1 VSNTALETNV
11 RDQLSGDA
19 RVDASR
25 IKIDADGGVVV
36 LSGVVDSLHE
46 KLRAAEDV
54 MRLTGVREL
63 RNDLV
68 VNTSHMRVPDRD
80 LRATAQAG
88 LDANDLVPKDTLTV
102 RVEDGWV
109 TLSGNVRHH
118 YQRQEAERVIRH
130 LSGVQGFTSNVT
142 VANDPTV
149 DVSKAITAAFER
161 NAVLDAEQVTV
172 TDVGGVVTLSG
183 TVKNLAEK
191 EEAERA
197 ASAAPGVV
205 SVTNNLVVAAASS

>member
-1 VSNTALETNV
+1 MSDTALETNV

-102 RVEDGWV
+102 RVKDGWV
-109 TLSGNVRHH
+109 TLSGNVRHY

-149 DVSKAITAAFER
+149 DVSKAITAACER

-183 TVKNLAEK
+183 TVENLAEK

-205 SVTNNLVVAAASS
+205 SVTNNLVVAASS

>member
-1 VSNTALETNV
+1 MSDTALETNV

-46 KLRAAEDV
+46 KLRVAEDV

-102 RVEDGWV
+102 RVKDGWV
-109 TLSGNVRHH
+109 TLSGNVPHY
-118 YQRQEAERVIRH
+118 YQRQEAERVIGI
-130 LSGVQGFTSNVT
+130 S
-142 VANDPTV
+142 
-149 DVSKAITAAFER
+149 
-161 NAVLDAEQVTV
+161 
-172 TDVGGVVTLSG
+172 
-183 TVKNLAEK
+183 
-191 EEAERA
+191 RA
-197 ASAAPGVV
+197 SRASRA
-205 SVTNNLVVAAASS
+205 T

>member
-1 VSNTALETNV
+1 VSDTALETNV

>member
-1 VSNTALETNV
+1 MSDTALETNV

-102 RVEDGWV
+102 RVKDGWV
-109 TLSGNVRHH
+109 TLSGNVRHY

-161 NAVLDAEQVTV
+161 NAVLDAQKVTV
-172 TDVGGVVTLSG
+172 TEVGGVVTLSG
-183 TVKNLAEK
+183 TVNNLAEK

>member
-1 VSNTALETNV
+1 MSNTALETNV
-11 RDQLSGDA
+11 RDQLSGDT

-68 VNTSHMRVPDRD
+68 VNTSHVRVSDRD

-88 LDANDLVPKDTLTV
+88 LDANDLVPKDVLTV
-102 RVEDGWV
+102 RVKDGWV
-109 TLSGNVRHH
+109 TLSGNVRHY

-142 VANDPTV
+142 VAKDPTV

-161 NAVLDAEQVTV
+161 NAVVDAEKVTV

>member
-1 VSNTALETNV
+1 MSDTALETNV

-46 KLRAAEDV
+46 KLRAAQDV

-102 RVEDGWV
+102 RVKDGWV
-109 TLSGNVRHH
+109 TLSGNVRHY

-183 TVKNLAEK
+183 TVENLAEK

>member
-68 VNTSHMRVPDRD
+68 VNTSHVRVSDRD

-102 RVEDGWV
+102 RVKDGWV
-109 TLSGNVRHH
+109 TLSGNVRHY

-130 LSGVQGFTSNVT
+130 LSGVQGLTSNVT
-142 VANDPTV
+142 VAKDPTV

-161 NAVLDAEQVTV
+161 NAVLDAQKVTV

>member
-1 VSNTALETNV
+1 VSNPALETNV

-63 RNDLV
+63 RNYLV
-68 VNTSHMRVPDRD
+68 VNTSHVRVSDRD

-88 LDANDLVPKDTLTV
+88 LDANDLVPKDVLTV
-102 RVEDGWV
+102 RVKDGWV
-109 TLSGNVRHH
+109 TLSGNVRHY

-161 NAVLDAEQVTV
+161 NAVLDAQKVTV
-172 TDVGGVVTLSG
+172 TDVRGVVTLSG

-197 ASAAPGVV
+197 ASTAPGVV

>member
-1 VSNTALETNV
+1 VSDTALETNV

-161 NAVLDAEQVTV
+161 NAVLDAKQVTV

>member
-1 VSNTALETNV
+1 MSDTALETNV

-102 RVEDGWV
+102 RVKDGWV
-109 TLSGNVRHH
+109 TLSGNVRHY

-161 NAVLDAEQVTV
+161 NAVLDAEKVTV

>member
-1 VSNTALETNV
+1 
-11 RDQLSGDA
+11 
-19 RVDASR
+19 
-25 IKIDADGGVVV
+25 
-36 LSGVVDSLHE
+36 
-46 KLRAAEDV
+46 
-54 MRLTGVREL
+54 M
-63 RNDLV
+63 
-68 VNTSHMRVPDRD
+68 
-80 LRATAQAG
+80 
-88 LDANDLVPKDTLTV
+88 
-102 RVEDGWV
+102 
-109 TLSGNVRHH
+109 
-118 YQRQEAERVIRH
+118 IRH

>member
-1 VSNTALETNV
+1 VSDTALETNV

-68 VNTSHMRVPDRD
+68 VNTSHMRLPDRD

-102 RVEDGWV
+102 RVKDGWV
-109 TLSGNVRHH
+109 TLSGNVPHY

-130 LSGVQGFTSNVT
+130 LSGVQGLTSNVT

-161 NAVLDAEQVTV
+161 NAVLDAEKVTV

>member
-1 VSNTALETNV
+1 MSNTALETNV

-68 VNTSHMRVPDRD
+68 VNTSHVRVSDRD

-102 RVEDGWV
+102 RVKDGWV
-109 TLSGNVRHH
+109 TLSGNVRHY

-161 NAVLDAEQVTV
+161 NAVLDAQKVTV

-205 SVTNNLVVAAASS
+205 SVTNHLVVAAASS

>member
-1 VSNTALETNV
+1 MSNTALEANV

-68 VNTSHMRVPDRD
+68 VNTSHVRVSDRD

-102 RVEDGWV
+102 RVKDGWV
-109 TLSGNVRHH
+109 TLSGNVRHY

-161 NAVLDAEQVTV
+161 NAVLDAEKVTV

>member
-1 VSNTALETNV
+1 VSDTALETNV
-11 RDQLSGDA
+11 RDQLTGDA

-68 VNTSHMRVPDRD
+68 VNTSHMRLPDRD

-102 RVEDGWV
+102 RVKDGWV
-109 TLSGNVRHH
+109 TLSGNVPHY

-130 LSGVQGFTSNVT
+130 LSGVQGLTSNVT

-161 NAVLDAEQVTV
+161 NAVLDAEKVTV

>member
-1 VSNTALETNV
+1 MSDTALETNV

-102 RVEDGWV
+102 RVKDGWV
-109 TLSGNVRHH
+109 TLSGNVRHY

>member
-68 VNTSHMRVPDRD
+68 VNTSHVRVSDRD

-102 RVEDGWV
+102 RVKDGWV
-109 TLSGNVRHH
+109 TLSGNVRHY

-161 NAVLDAEQVTV
+161 NAVLDAQKVTV

-205 SVTNNLVVAAASS
+205 SVTNHLVVAAASS

>member
-1 VSNTALETNV
+1 VSDTALETNV

-68 VNTSHMRVPDRD
+68 VNTSHVRVSDRD

-102 RVEDGWV
+102 RVKDGWV
-109 TLSGNVRHH
+109 TLSGNVRHY

-161 NAVLDAEQVTV
+161 NAVLDAQKVTV

-205 SVTNNLVVAAASS
+205 SVTNHLVVAAASS

>member
-1 VSNTALETNV
+1 
-11 RDQLSGDA
+11 
-19 RVDASR
+19 
-25 IKIDADGGVVV
+25 
-36 LSGVVDSLHE
+36 
-46 KLRAAEDV
+46 

-102 RVEDGWV
+102 RVKDGWV
-109 TLSGNVRHH
+109 TLSGNVRHY

-205 SVTNNLVVAAASS
+205 SVTNNLVVAAASR